1 MAKIYTKGGDKGKTG
16 IFGGERVD
24 KDDIR
29 IEANGTLDEL
39 NAVLG
44 VVRAYMQSGNFKDSY
59 DPLIYTIQKE
69 LMSIMSLVASPSYK
83 RDQNPN
89 TFNKDLIELLE
100 KEIDNIVFRT
110 EKLGYF
116 ILPGGNLLS
125 SHLQL
130 ARTIARRAERRLY
143 SLNRIDIV
151 PEEILIFINRLSDLL
166 FVMAQFSMQQD
177 GLSQEIW
184 KEFKYKNKK

>member
-16 IFGGERVD
+16 IFGGERVN